1 MSLKSFVIQPG
12 DRKPPLAVLGTQVT
26 VLASADN
33 SSDQR
38 ITLQSGAEGTGPPP
52 HSHAWDES
60 FFVSG
65 GLVRF
70 TCDGE
75 TTMCVAGAFVH
86 VPAGTVHSFSYGPDG
101 GEIIEITGRHS
112 NAIEM
117 FCALSR
123 EMPPGP
129 PDLAK
134 AVQVLGENGVRVHL

>member
-1 MSLKSFVIQPG
+1 MPKAFVVLPP
-12 DRKPPLAVLGTQVT
+12 DRKAALPVLGTQVT

-38 ITLQSGAEGTGPPP
+38 ITLQSGTEGTGPPP

-65 GLVRF
+65 GLVQF

-75 TTMCVAGAFVH
+75 TTMCGPGSFVH
-86 VPAGTVHSFSYGPDG
+86 VPAGTVHSFAYGPEG
-101 GEIIEITGRHS
+101 GEIIEITGRTS
-112 NAIEM
+112 QAIEM
-117 FCALSR
+117 FSAIAR